1 MLLCENT
8 YLSNQVCKSRS
19 GHYADIHLLLARCWG
34 AWRLQP
40 HLPTDQPGGF
50 SLSRLLSLN
59 LGWQRIGNKA
69 IKLAGKLW
77 HCLQSCTREGNN
89 CCRWNCSDCCLQT
102 CQGCQ
107 YNLKLKFKHN
117 KVLKQWSTCM
127 NIKQDKPEG
136 KAEVQSELEEGL
148 EVLIQNNID
157 LIIVEVFTTTFLLF
171 ISSHAVHSK
180 VIDF

>member
-1 MLLCENT
+1 
-8 YLSNQVCKSRS
+8 
-19 GHYADIHLLLARCWG
+19 
-34 AWRLQP
+34 
-40 HLPTDQPGGF
+40 
-50 SLSRLLSLN
+50 
-59 LGWQRIGNKA
+59 
-69 IKLAGKLW
+69 
-77 HCLQSCTREGNN
+77 
-89 CCRWNCSDCCLQT
+89 
-102 CQGCQ
+102 
-107 YNLKLKFKHN
+107 
-117 KVLKQWSTCM
+117 M